1 MIRGWL
7 LEPSPCD
14 AESASTKRT
23 ITPPYAGKH
32 SAQPSRVSPVRR
44 TERLCRHAME
54 MPGRYGFHSTRPA
67 PWEAGQCGVER
78 RPPVQGRSELQA
90 HEATVL
96 QCLAVEVREGLGR
109 SPGPCHTSSASFLG
123 TPQGSGR
130 SPGVM
135 PGQLS
140 TFGRQ
145 STADFPAASAAAA
158 HLGAGEA
165 GHQAHRQASDRAVR
179 QPTCS
184 RPGPAQQLVMA
195 AHRWRLETK
204 SRVSRSSVHAAAFR
218 GPDFGNRTGFAPTTK
233 PSNVAVSQSR
243 PFWRPQARC
252 LISPG

>member
-1 MIRGWL
+1 ML
-7 LEPSPCD
+7 
-14 AESASTKRT
+14 ASTLRNRHGSARLDAQKG
-23 ITPPYAGKH
+23 YAGTPWRCPVVMVSIPLARRHGK
-32 SAQPSRVSPVRR
+32 RVSV
-44 TERLCRHAME
+44 ASS
-54 MPGRYGFHSTRPA
+54 G
-67 PWEAGQCGVER
+67 

-90 HEATVL
+90 HQATVL
-96 QCLAVEVREGLGR
+96 ECLAVEVREGLGR

-179 QPTCS
+179 QQRALELARRNKWSWPLTVGVLKPNPGFFVHLFMQPHFVAPILAIEPALRPRRS
-184 RPGPAQQLVMA
+184 RPT
-195 AHRWRLETK
+195 WR
-204 SRVSRSSVHAAAFR
+204 
-218 GPDFGNRTGFAPTTK
+218 
-233 PSNVAVSQSR
+233 
-243 PFWRPQARC
+243 
-252 LISPG
+252 

>member
-1 MIRGWL
+1 
-7 LEPSPCD
+7 
-14 AESASTKRT
+14 
-23 ITPPYAGKH
+23 
-32 SAQPSRVSPVRR
+32 
-44 TERLCRHAME
+44 
-54 MPGRYGFHSTRPA
+54 MPGRYRFHSTRPA
-67 PWEAGQCGVER
+67 PWEASQCGVER

-158 HLGAGEA
+158 HLRAGEA

-179 QPTCS
+179 QQRALELARRNKWSWPLTVGVLKPNPGFLVHLFMQPHFVAPILAIEPALRPRRS
-184 RPGPAQQLVMA
+184 RPT
-195 AHRWRLETK
+195 WR
-204 SRVSRSSVHAAAFR
+204 
-218 GPDFGNRTGFAPTTK
+218 
-233 PSNVAVSQSR
+233 
-243 PFWRPQARC
+243 
-252 LISPG
+252 